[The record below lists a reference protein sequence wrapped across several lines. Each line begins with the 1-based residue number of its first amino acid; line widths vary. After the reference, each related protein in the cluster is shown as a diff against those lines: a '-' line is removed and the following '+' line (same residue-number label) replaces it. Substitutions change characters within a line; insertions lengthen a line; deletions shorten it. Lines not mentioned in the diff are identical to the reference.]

1 MGDTKIPAAI
11 AQGRAAQS
19 PDAVS
24 PLRTGIGAG
33 ILAALY
39 LFAVFLVH
47 QVPGRVIRLF
57 GVPTDDVGRQGGL
70 VMEWRP
76 PANADLGVLEAK
88 FAAREHGAR
97 MKRTGATYLVTVPG
111 VSRDDVAVVA
121 SRIAQGGGGLQFHEV
136 IETPKM
142 KELARLLDLPM
153 NGAKPVDLEIDQW
166 RPDEGVETYTDYYL
180 TAASPEPIQAAL
192 NKAASLG
199 WTLPSGMHIAL
210 ERDDWN
216 PNAPPYWRS
225 YVVADASEIDGE
237 SIANAVGSFDPN
249 THRPI
254 VLLDFDRAST
264 EKFGELT
271 GRIVGHRLAM
281 VVDGVVKSAPIING
295 RISGGRAS
303 IAMGGNDP
311 RAQEHERD
319 LLVSVLRGAG
329 LPAGGEVIHS
339 DWKPPGDTTSKVW
352 SARLLIGI
360 GGGLLVGL
368 LAWAVIRAL
377 RPTRR
382 RAPVRATGPLPWSRI
397 FVTLAAPLAIYAASQ
412 LPLLGLDYDEL
423 AEVAGP
429 GAKNM
434 FNLGLLGLTPLI
446 TAYLLVEIL
455 ALVIPGW
462 RRRRHAGPDARAPL
476 GHAVITLTFALLLF
490 QTWTILKY
498 LDALG
503 RGMGMTELTGT
514 DRMLLVGS
522 LLAGTALF
530 AGVAKL
536 IRHHG
541 LGNGFGMLLASAWI
555 IHIAWPWLKL
565 EAFASSYHV
574 LGLATLLVVALP
586 IAVALRWR
594 VGAVGEATLRI
605 PTSGISPV
613 SDAGGLVVLLGLLA
627 TLPLPDVMLNLVEVI
642 QYLGSHLWLVV
653 GLLVA
658 VTVLWSLAFA
668 RPRVTATLATRTG
681 LAPISSRTF
690 WRGTALS
697 AAVLLFVSGPSLL
710 PAFTQSFYKEL
721 TNPLTIGI
729 VVALGLDVF
738 DDLRARR
745 IALEPAWSLQQ
756 AQHADLVAHD
766 LASAGI
772 PCHLASSNLRTLFAF
787 FAPFVPIDVL
797 VPAEH
802 VPAARIRIAA
812 LLAP

>member
-1 MGDTKIPAAI
+1 
-11 AQGRAAQS
+11 
-19 PDAVS
+19 
-24 PLRTGIGAG
+24 
-33 ILAALY
+33 
-39 LFAVFLVH
+39 VH

-97 MKRTGATYLVTVPG
+97 IKRTGATYLVTVPG
-111 VSRDDVAVVA
+111 VAREDVAVVA
-121 SRIAQGGGGLQFHEV
+121 SRIAQGGGGLRFHEV

-142 KELARLLDLPM
+142 KELAGLLDLPM

-166 RPDEGVETYTDYYL
+166 RPDDGVETHTDYYL
-180 TAASPEPIQAAL
+180 VAASPEPIEAAL
-192 NKAASLG
+192 RNAASLG
-199 WTLPSGMHIAL
+199 WSLPSGLHIAL
-210 ERDDWN
+210 EQNDWN
-216 PNAPPYWRS
+216 PDAPYWRS

-237 SIANAVGSFDPN
+237 SIANAVGTFDPN

-254 VLLDFDRAST
+254 VLLDFDRASAET
-264 EKFGELT
+264 FSNLT
-271 GRIVGHRLAM
+271 GRIAGHKLAM

-303 IAMGGNDP
+303 ITMGGKDS

-329 LPAGGEVIHS
+329 LPPGGEVVHS

-382 RAPVRATGPLPWSRI
+382 RAPARADGPLPWSRI
-397 FVTLAAPLAIYAASQ
+397 FVTLAAPLAIYAASR

-423 AEVAGP
+423 AEVVGP

-446 TAYLLVEIL
+446 TAYLLVEIA
-455 ALVIPGW
+455 ALLIPGW
-462 RRRRHAGPDARAPL
+462 RRRRHAGPAARAPL
-476 GHAVITLTFALLLF
+476 GHAVIALTFAVLLF
-490 QTWTILKY
+490 QTWAILKY

-541 LGNGFGMLLASAWI
+541 VGNGFGTLLASAWI
-555 IHIAWPWLKL
+555 LHIAWPWLKL
-565 EAFASSYHV
+565 EALGSGYHV

-605 PTSGISPV
+605 PTSGLSPIG
-613 SDAGGLVVLLGLLA
+613 DAGGLVVLLGLLA
-627 TLPLPDVMLNLVEVI
+627 TLPLPDLTQKIVEFI
-642 QYLGSHLWLVV
+642 QSLGSHLWLVV
-653 GLLVA
+653 ALLVT

-710 PAFTQSFYKEL
+710 PSFTQSFYKEL
-721 TNPLTIGI
+721 TNPLMIGI

-745 IALEPAWSLQQ
+745 VALEPAWSLQQ

-766 LASAGI
+766 LSLAGI